1 MKLFVV
7 VFVAFYSSI
16 HYYIYSRITN
26 AFPLPVHLRVVLVI
40 FMALMVFTPILI
52 RLAERHGYETAASL
66 SANVG
71 YTWMGLVVIF
81 IPASI
86 SFEIIRLISQSGFF
100 SKMIQLKITSRTVFL
115 LTILITL
122 SAYLYAFIEAR
133 VIRTVHLTIKTP
145 KIPKGVGKIKIA
157 QISDVHIGV
166 LVRESRIRP
175 IISILKKENP
185 DIILSTG
192 DFVDGQLD
200 HLDGLSNLFMELHPP
215 SGKYAVIGN
224 HELYAGLKDSLEFT
238 QKSEFTMLRNETVTI
253 GPLNIAGVDDKEIHR
268 FNIIETRTETDL
280 LSALPK
286 DKFTI
291 LLKHKPIINP
301 DSVGLFD
308 LQLSGHTH
316 GGQIFPYNV
325 FPLLVFKINTGYT
338 KLTNGSS
345 IYLNRGAGT
354 WGPPIRLFEPPEVTI
369 IEIDTSV

>member
-7 VFVAFYSSI
+7 IFVALYSTI
-16 HYYIYSRITN
+16 HYYVYSRITN
-26 AFPLPVHLRVVLVI
+26 AFPLPVHLRVAIVV
-40 FMALMVFTPILI
+40 FMALMVFTPMLI
-52 RLAERHGYETAASL
+52 RLAERHDYENAASL

-71 YTWMGLVVIF
+71 YTWMGLIVIF
-81 IPASI
+81 LPV
-86 SFEIIRLISQSGFF
+86 SFSLEIIRVISQSDFF

-115 LTILITL
+115 LTLLITL
-122 SAYLYAFIEAR
+122 SAYIYAFIDAR

-145 KIPKGVGKIKIA
+145 KIPKGAGKIKIA

-166 LVRESRIRP
+166 LVRESRIKP
-175 IISILKKENP
+175 IISILKREKP

-200 HLDGLSNLFMELHPP
+200 HLDGLSNLFLELNPP

-224 HELYAGLKDSLEFT
+224 HELYAGLQDSLEFT
-238 QKSEFTMLRNETVTI
+238 KKSGFTILRNEAVTV
-253 GPLNIAGVDDKEIHR
+253 GFLNIAGVDDKDISR
-268 FNIIETRTETDL
+268 FNIAETKTETDL

-291 LLKHKPIINP
+291 LLKHRPIISP

-369 IEIDTSV
+369 IEIDTE